1 MAKLEYRL
9 LDEAGGYPVLFNYDS
24 IDTGE
29 IAARFVCD
37 KFIKNGQV
45 YAKTS
50 AAIEPLT
57 YVVYLEPAGPAEG
70 AAVPAQAAGP
80 GALLEIRQDWEGDN
94 PGLIIESRQFTD
106 AIDIVLHLSG
116 DYLFWLG
123 DEWLKTM
130 TVLDE
135 DRQAYVLYVK
145 KTS

>member
-1 MAKLEYRL
+1 MANLEYRL
-9 LDEAGGYPVLFNYDS
+9 LDEAGEYPILFRYDG

-29 IAARFVCD
+29 IATRVACD

-57 YVVYLEPAGPAEG
+57 YVIYLEPAGPAEG
-70 AAVPAQAAGP
+70 AAAPVPAAGP
-80 GALLEIRQDWEGDN
+80 GALVEIRQDWEGES
-94 PGLIIESRQFTD
+94 PGLIIESRHFTD
-106 AIDIVLHLSG
+106 AIDIVLHLGS

-135 DRQAYVLYVK
+135 DRQAYVIYTK

>member
-9 LDEAGGYPVLFNYDS
+9 LDEAGDYPVLFSYDA

-57 YVVYLEPAGPAEG
+57 YIVYLEPAGPSESAG
-70 AAVPAQAAGP
+70 APATTADTGV
-80 GALLEIRQDWEGDN
+80 LFEIRQDWEGES
-94 PGLIIESRQFTD
+94 PGLIIESRRFTD
-106 AIDIVLHLSG
+106 AIDIVLHLAG
-116 DYLFWLG
+116 DYLYWLG